1 MYYLIL
7 ASQRSSDIVAVIT
20 PLVTHEE
27 SEAQRDEIK
36 ERAAGY
42 LPSYHFL

>member
-7 ASQRSSDIVAVIT
+7 ASQQSSDIVAVII
-20 PLVTHEE
+20 PRVTHEE

-36 ERAAGY
+36 ERAAGC
-42 LPSYHFL
+42 LPSYHYL